1 MKKTMFIVWAL
12 VAGCLHAEQTPEN
25 QALDLRARI
34 EKTTDVAQRKELLQ
48 QMAETGTFQT
58 WAYAQQLK
66 ADKQLKG
73 AAKKAAKKVLK
84 QHPEYKDF
92 TSIFNGKDLT
102 GWKGLVENPIKRRQ
116 MSAAELEKAQVK
128 ADEIMSRDWTVQDG
142 TLTYVGHGF
151 ENICTAKD
159 YKDFE
164 LYVEWRLDPNGA
176 EPDAGVYLR
185 GTPQVQIWDIARV
198 NVGAQVGSGGLYN
211 NQKHRST
218 PTQVA
223 DRKLGEWNAFRI
235 RMVGEKVSVW
245 LNGIKVVDEV
255 VMENYWDRSQPIPT
269 CDQIE
274 MQAHGSLVN
283 FRNIYV
289 KEL

>member
-116 MSAAELEKAQVK
+116 MSDAELEKAQVK
-128 ADEIMSRDWTVQDG
+128 ADEIMRRDWTVQDG

-283 FRNIYV
+283 FRTIYV

>member
-128 ADEIMSRDWTVQDG
+128 ADEIMRRDWTVQDG

-176 EPDAGVYLR
+176 EPDAGV
-185 GTPQVQIWDIARV
+185 
-198 NVGAQVGSGGLYN
+198 
-211 NQKHRST
+211 
-218 PTQVA
+218 
-223 DRKLGEWNAFRI
+223 
-235 RMVGEKVSVW
+235 
-245 LNGIKVVDEV
+245 
-255 VMENYWDRSQPIPT
+255 
-269 CDQIE
+269 
-274 MQAHGSLVN
+274 
-283 FRNIYV
+283 
-289 KEL
+289 